1 MSCCADRVGEQRIP
15 SVKRTGI
22 QSMHGHEVA
31 IEVAVVP
38 EDLRER
44 TSESDRVFEKRHNG
58 SQCAYLQR
66 TCL

>member
-1 MSCCADRVGEQRIP
+1 
-15 SVKRTGI
+15 
-22 QSMHGHEVA
+22 MHGHEVA